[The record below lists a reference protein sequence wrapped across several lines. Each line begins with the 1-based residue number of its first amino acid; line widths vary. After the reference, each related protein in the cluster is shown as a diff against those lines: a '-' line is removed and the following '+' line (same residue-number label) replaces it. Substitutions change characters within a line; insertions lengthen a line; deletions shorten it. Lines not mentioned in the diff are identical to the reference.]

1 MSLRYAGWPRLMDPS
16 AFCWVRVPRYCRVRP
31 KFVIIMYLYVMGIEK
46 EVYAAAA
53 NDAPFGDRVRIGQ
66 DYVKPKI

>member
-1 MSLRYAGWPRLMDPS
+1 M
-16 AFCWVRVPRYCRVRP
+16 RP
-31 KFVIIMYLYVMGIEK
+31 KFVIIMYLYVIGIEK